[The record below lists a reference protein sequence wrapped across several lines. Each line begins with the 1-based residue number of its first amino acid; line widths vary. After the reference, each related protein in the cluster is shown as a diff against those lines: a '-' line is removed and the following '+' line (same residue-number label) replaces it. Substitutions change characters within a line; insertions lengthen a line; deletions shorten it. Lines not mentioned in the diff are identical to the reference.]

1 MNDHELYRKLIVLS
15 TIVAPDDGDTSEIVI
30 EPLDA
35 SEALLNLV
43 GLDLGRQSRVVFL
56 DDSADAQLELRIH
69 EVAASRSQR
78 AVHARSVESLGE
90 RRWRLT
96 LDRVEVGALTAVLWE
111 QVRVGH
117 ADTDH
122 VHIDVDVP
130 GGGPSLDF
138 TFVLAKLPP
147 VIPSP
152 SIRDRI
158 RRLEREI

>member
-1 MNDHELYRKLIVLS
+1 MNDHELHRKLIVRS
-15 TIVAPDDGDTSEIVI
+15 TISVPNDGGTSEIVI

-56 DDSADAQLELRIH
+56 DESAEARLELRIH
-69 EVAASRSQR
+69 EVVAGRSQR
-78 AVHARSVESLGE
+78 VVRAPAVESLGE
-90 RRWRLT
+90 HRWRLT
-96 LDRVEVGALTAVLWE
+96 MDRVEVGALTAVLWE
-111 QVRVGH
+111 QVRVGNG
-117 ADTDH
+117 DTDH
-122 VHIDVDVP
+122 VHIGVDVP
-130 GGGPSLDF
+130 GGGPSLHF

-158 RRLEREI
+158 RKLERQG